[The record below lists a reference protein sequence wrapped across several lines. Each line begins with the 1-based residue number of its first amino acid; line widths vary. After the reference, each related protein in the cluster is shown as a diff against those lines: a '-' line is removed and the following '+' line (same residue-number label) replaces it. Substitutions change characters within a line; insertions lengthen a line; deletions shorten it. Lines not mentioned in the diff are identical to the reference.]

1 MGDQMNIVDIAR
13 ASGLVVILDGRIGL
27 EEYQSIC
34 GSLSALERFAEA
46 VREGPASQRESAA
59 PRTRAA
65 DLSERLRLRLIS
77 GLRISGGRAA
87 LARRVSHNAHRTL
100 A

>member
-13 ASGLVVILDGRIGL
+13 ASGLIVILDGRIGR

-34 GSLSALERFAEA
+34 GSVSALERFAEA
-46 VREGPASQRESAA
+46 VSQDAASQRESVA
-59 PRTRAA
+59 PRSPAP
-65 DLSERLRLRLIS
+65 DLSRRLRLRFIGGCAIS
-77 GLRISGGRAA
+77 GNRAA
-87 LARRVSHNAHRTL
+87 LARRVSHNARRTL